1 MTSSIDYLNY
11 FYEILFRK
19 TLDKVQNHWLLWFT
33 AISQLKIPFADS
45 RKYYHELLYLLNLS
59 QHLKNDTI
67 LSIWNFFVATIQI
80 IKKRCFFSFD
90 AGWIECVQGCLQY
103 VQFIFHSIHPL
114 IINQN
119 QIFSDV
125 AIFDNPHFKLFNTFI
140 ADYVELIIIVY

>member
-1 MTSSIDYLNY
+1 MILHNWRISMTSSIDYLNY

-33 AISQLKIPFADS
+33 AISQLKIPFTDS
-45 RKYYHELLYLLNLS
+45 RKYYHELLFLLNLS

-103 VQFIFHSIHPL
+103 VQFIFP
-114 IINQN
+114 
-119 QIFSDV
+119 
-125 AIFDNPHFKLFNTFI
+125 FNTPSDNKSESNFFRCRNI
-140 ADYVELIIIVY
+140 W